1 MSKSLKK
8 EIKVTD
14 QAANKIEVGFLVRN
28 QAATIFGQVYIQ
40 VYERVRLKIF
50 ENARSNEQKFKK
62 SSFGKKFKFEIW
74 GVKIKGSK

>member
-50 ENARSNEQKFKK
+50 ENARNNDQKFKK